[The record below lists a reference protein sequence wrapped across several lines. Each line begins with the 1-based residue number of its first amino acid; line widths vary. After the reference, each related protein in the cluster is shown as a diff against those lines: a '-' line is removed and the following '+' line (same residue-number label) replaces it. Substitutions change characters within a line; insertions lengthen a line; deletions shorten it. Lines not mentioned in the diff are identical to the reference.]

1 MPDAHRWGPRAGWEE
16 GPELVW
22 WLGPRP
28 SAHAWSL
35 PRACPW
41 RRVRLPALPSRLR
54 ELWRSALHGPWG
66 ASHAPQRLVLRR
78 SEWTA

>member
-22 WLGPRP
+22 W
-28 SAHAWSL
+28 
-35 PRACPW
+35 
-41 RRVRLPALPSRLR
+41 RRVRLPALRSRLR